1 MGGSTRGAR
10 TLSVAAA
17 FSLLRHFER
26 AQDHGE
32 KVFFPDMYTP
42 VGVDLGFNMTQR
54 FIAVDD
60 NVLFRE
66 ALNKLI
72 AALVNANYLEVSS
85 ASCIRATCTTA
96 SARLAVS
103 YSVLRRNSRH
113 RLFCRFCLS

>member
-1 MGGSTRGAR
+1 MAFVNKTMLHIDHSELHSLQQETSWEALPEEAR

-72 AALVNANYLEVSS
+72 AALVNANYL
-85 ASCIRATCTTA
+85 
-96 SARLAVS
+96 
-103 YSVLRRNSRH
+103 
-113 RLFCRFCLS
+113 